1 MIMASY
7 LHFTSTLCYCH
18 QHSLHAYTEKMTNST
33 YSKNEELANTLS
45 HGLGA
50 LLSIAALVLLL
61 TNSVTNGAVGYSI
74 NNEMMRIVSFSIYGS
89 SLLILFLSSTFY
101 HATTDPQ
108 SKRVFKLLDH
118 CAIYVLIA
126 GTYTPLLLLSLSGT
140 LGYGLM
146 IVIWLI
152 AIAGIFFKFKFGH
165 KYKRISLATYV
176 GMGLIAFTILG
187 ELYKVLPGNAVSL
200 LAAGGLVYLVGVYFY
215 VQKKIPFNHAIWHL
229 FVLSGAACH
238 FFMIYCYV

>member
-1 MIMASY
+1 MITASY
-7 LHFTSTLCYCH
+7 LHFSNTLCYCS
-18 QHSLHAYTEKMTNST
+18 QNSLHAYTENMITPT

-50 LLSIAALVLLL
+50 LLSLVAIVLLL
-61 TNSVTNGAVGYSI
+61 SNAVTNSTVGYSI
-74 NNEMMRIVSFSIYGS
+74 NNELMRIVSFSVYGS

-101 HATTDPQ
+101 HATTNSQ
-108 SKRVFKLLDH
+108 SKKVFKLLDH

-126 GTYTPLLLLSLSGT
+126 GTYTPLLLLSLSGL
-140 LGYGLM
+140 LGYSLM

-152 AIAGIFFKFKFGH
+152 AISGIFFKFKFGH
-165 KYKRISLATYV
+165 KYKKISLATYV

-187 ELYKVLPGNAVSL
+187 ELYKVLPTNAVSL
-200 LAAGGLVYLVGVYFY
+200 LAIGGLVYLVGVYFY
-215 VQKKIPFNHAIWHL
+215 VQKNIPFNHAIWHL

-238 FFMIYCYV
+238 FFMIYWYV